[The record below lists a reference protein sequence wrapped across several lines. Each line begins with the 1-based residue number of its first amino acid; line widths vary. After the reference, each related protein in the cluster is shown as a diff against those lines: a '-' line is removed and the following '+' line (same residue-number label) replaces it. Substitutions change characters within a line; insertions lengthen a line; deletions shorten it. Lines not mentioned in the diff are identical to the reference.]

1 MKPKVKQITASRK
14 RSTLASGWRSSA
26 WVRFAFYGLI
36 GIISYFLLL
45 NPVLPKQY
53 DLKPGTVSPETI
65 VAPVTKID
73 QKATEQVREE
83 AAQSV
88 PLQYRKDEQ
97 ITSRQLERL
106 ERIFDQIRGKAA
118 ESASEKEK
126 IEQLRA
132 LIPSMSDDFYRTLVR
147 IPEKEIP
154 EMRSASR
161 EVLQQVLSEGVRPAQ
176 LVQKR
181 EKAGQMLEEI
191 LSPGKDP

>member
-14 RSTLASGWRSSA
+14 LSTLASGWRSSA

-83 AAQSV
+83 AIAFCESMGFIME
-88 PLQYRKDEQ
+88 D
-97 ITSRQLERL
+97 TS
-106 ERIFDQIRGKAA
+106 FA
-118 ESASEKEK
+118 ELDRASQEE
-126 IEQLRA
+126 L
-132 LIPSMSDDFYRTLVR
+132 LVR
-147 IPEKEIP
+147 LPP
-154 EMRSASR
+154 FSAERTRLSTSLVGEAE
-161 EVLQQVLSEGVRPAQ
+161 EV
-176 LVQKR
+176 
-181 EKAGQMLEEI
+181 
-191 LSPGKDP
+191 